1 MAKNKDFSTT
11 KAEVLRLSGGKRKR
25 AERLLEKAE
34 FMDKELRGLQE
45 IIREK
50 GWTEEYQNGENQRGL
65 KRSSEGDVYMTLM
78 KNYVA
83 VMKALSDMLEN
94 VPDTSD
100 ELEGRFFK

>member
-11 KAEVLRLSGGKRKR
+11 KAEVLRLSGGKRER

-34 FMDKELRGLQE
+34 FMDQELRDLQK

-50 GWTEEYQNGENQRGL
+50 GWTEEYQNGENQRGI

-94 VPDTSD
+94 VPDASD